1 MQLQVRAGRD
11 LDNQLGPPF
20 HFVDGG
26 DDVTKK
32 KREMNWP
39 RSQIW

>member
-26 DDVTKK
+26 DNVIK
-32 KREMNWP
+32 KREK
-39 RSQIW
+39 